1 MSADKRKQKIMLWL
15 PACLWG
21 LLILTVSSIP
31 GPRLPSDPFFG
42 FDKCA
47 HGLEYFIFTIIILVT
62 LRKQQMRKCSVKEL
76 YWIVGFIACF
86 ALFDEVHQ
94 MAIPGR
100 FFSWYDFAAD
110 VSGALIATGVVSWV
124 SSPAL
129 TP

>member
-1 MSADKRKQKIMLWL
+1 MTQVSVSLNFERENSVPVSVYFPSAR
-15 PACLWG
+15 PNRNTAT
-21 LLILTVSSIP
+21 LLIRLTVSSIP

-86 ALFDEVHQ
+86 AKSFRVKSRNDGVSCNHL
-94 MAIPGR
+94 
-100 FFSWYDFAAD
+100 YFAR
-110 VSGALIATGVVSWV
+110 LCLYGV
-124 SSPAL
+124 
-129 TP
+129 